1 MEKLRIDKWLWN
13 VRIFKSRSKASD
25 ACREGKVVINENKV
39 KPSHFVYIGDV
50 VHVKKEG
57 YNLVFKV
64 EKLIKMR
71 VSAILAAPCYT
82 NLTSKEELNKF
93 KSWYIGKSSN
103 EFREKGA
110 GRPSKKESR
119 IIRSFK
125 DEQFWEW
132 DE

>member
-39 KPSHFVYIGDV
+39 KPSHFVYLGDV

-57 YNLVFKV
+57 FNLIFKV
-64 EKLIKMR
+64 EQLIKMR
-71 VSAILAAPCYT
+71 VSASLAAPCYT
-82 NLTSKEELNKF
+82 NLTSIEELNKF

-103 EFREKGA
+103 EFRDKGV